1 MAEIEEKPKSL
12 SMRMKE
18 ESEKAGLKLNIQKTK
33 VKASSPITSWQIDG
47 EKMQAVM
54 DFIFLGSKITAD
66 GDCSHEIKRNLLL
79 GRKAMTNLGSIWK
92 SWESLFQQKSIL
104 SKVWFSS
111 SHERMWELDHKEGLM
126 LKNRCFWTVV
136 LEKTLESPLDSK
148 KIKPVNP
155 KGSQPWVFIGR
166 TDAEAEALNTLATWC
181 KGPTYWKR
189 PWYWEWLR
197 AGGEGGNR
205 GWDGGSHPL
214 SITDSMDMSLSE
226 LQETVKDRVA
236 WYAAVHGLIKSW
248 TWLSNNRELNKQQ
261 RVNRKTQVN

>member
-1 MAEIEEKPKSL
+1 MEKKC
-12 SMRMKE
+12 K
-18 ESEKAGLKLNIQKTK
+18 Q
-33 VKASSPITSWQIDG
+33 WW
-47 EKMQAVM
+47 
-54 DFIFLGSKITAD
+54 IFLGSKITAD

-92 SWESLFQQKSIL
+92 SWESLFRQKSVL

-111 SHERMWELDHKEGLM
+111 RHERMWELDHKEGLV
-126 LKNRCFWTVV
+126 LKNRCFWAVV

-148 KIKPVNP
+148 KIKPVNS

-166 TDAEAEALNTLATWC
+166 TDAEAEALNTLTTWC

-197 AGGEGGNR
+197 AGGEGGNI

-214 SITDSMDMSLSE
+214 SITDSMDMSLSK
-226 LQETVKDRVA
+226 LQEIVKDRVA
-236 WYAAVHGLIKSW
+236 WYAAVHGLTKSW